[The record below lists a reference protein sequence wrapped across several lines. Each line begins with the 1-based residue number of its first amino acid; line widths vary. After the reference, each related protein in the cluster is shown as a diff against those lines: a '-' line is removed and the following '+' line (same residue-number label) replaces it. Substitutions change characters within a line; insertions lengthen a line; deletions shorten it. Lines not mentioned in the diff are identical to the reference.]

1 MTANDSERLVLVLRL
16 AKRMREAQT
25 RYEDAPTT
33 ENSRAMVKAEREFD
47 IAVGALKL

>member
-1 MTANDSERLVLVLRL
+1 MTANDPERLIPVLRM
-16 AKRMREAQT
+16 AVKMREAQT